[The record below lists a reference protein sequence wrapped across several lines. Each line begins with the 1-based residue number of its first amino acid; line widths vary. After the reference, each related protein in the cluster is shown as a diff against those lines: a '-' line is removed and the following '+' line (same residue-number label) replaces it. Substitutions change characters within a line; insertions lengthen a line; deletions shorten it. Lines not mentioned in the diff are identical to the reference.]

1 MRIGW
6 SPSVIL
12 VPLRGPA
19 VTTRVRGPRWPRF
32 LVAAARGGTAETRP
46 ARPPKRSARTTR
58 KAAKMNSHRS
68 RRKPKRKTCRT
79 ISAVI
84 RAPRPGPW
92 WPAVR
97 WSCVVLRP
105 RSRAVLPVDEDR
117 VADADDVAVGQ
128 GQAADAPAV
137 DQRPVGRA
145 EILDGGRAAVQDD
158 VHVLA
163 ADAGVGQPDVGLG
176 PAADH
181 VAPGG
186 QLVAG
191 ARPVDDEHVRDPGA
205 RTSATDDGGALLA
218 GVGGDA
224 AAQRRE
230 WGERRVRCRRRRVRG
245 RGDRDVL
252 SRRRAG

>member
-128 GQAADAPAV
+128 GQTADAAAV
-137 DQRPVGRA
+137 DQRPVGRPQV
-145 EILDGGRAAVQDD
+145 LDGRRPAVQDD
-158 VHVLA
+158 VDVLA
-163 ADAGVGQPDVGLG
+163 ADAGVRQPDVGLG
-176 PAADH
+176 SPPDH
-181 VAPGG
+181 VATGG

-191 ARPVDDEHVRDPGA
+191 AGTVDHQDVGDARPRAGAPDDR
-205 RTSATDDGGALLA
+205 GALLA

-224 AAQRRE
+224 AAQR
-230 WGERRVRCRRRRVRG
+230 G
-245 RGDRDVL
+245 
-252 SRRRAG
+252 